1 MKFYGQMCLLVGG
14 LIAAAVGLAQ
24 PAGPPNILLLV
35 AEDLSPRIGA
45 WGDEVAST
53 PNIDALARQS
63 VRYTQAFTAAGV
75 CAPSRAALIMGQH
88 QISFGAQHMRTST
101 GPLGEYY
108 AQPDPELK
116 AFPELL
122 WGLMVCSNLRLNW
135 EGATGPPVIECLG
148 RDWNMMVIAITA

>member
-1 MKFYGQMCLLVGG
+1 MLGLLLAQKELAKVSQWLVLAAETGARLVGG

-45 WGDEVAST
+45 WGDEIAST

-75 CAPSRAALIMGQH
+75 CAPSR
-88 QISFGAQHMRTST
+88 GAGRGAVGSTS
-101 GPLGEYY
+101 
-108 AQPDPELK
+108 
-116 AFPELL
+116 
-122 WGLMVCSNLRLNW
+122 SIR
-135 EGATGPPVIECLG
+135 
-148 RDWNMMVIAITA
+148 